1 MAASSW
7 CKASK
12 PMAIQDWLGVRE
24 RLLLKETVVVNG
36 DERG

>member
-1 MAASSW
+1 
-7 CKASK
+7 
-12 PMAIQDWLGVRE
+12 MAIQDWLGVRE